1 MAATFS
7 LATPAM
13 HTATPTID
21 DILARHQ
28 PRQDA
33 LLPILHDI
41 QDAFGYIPAEVEPAI
56 AHALSL
62 SRAEVHGVI
71 SYYHHFRQT
80 PPGRHVVRVCCAE
93 ACQANGAEALAAHA
107 QVRGAV
113 ADVTVEPVYCL
124 GLCASGPAMQVDDT
138 TLHARVTPERF
149 DAVMAALETKR

>member
-1 MAATFS
+1 MTAS
-7 LATPAM
+7 L
-13 HTATPTID
+13 
-21 DILARHQ
+21 
-28 PRQDA
+28 
-33 LLPILHDI
+33 
-41 QDAFGYIPAEVEPAI
+41 
-56 AHALSL
+56 
-62 SRAEVHGVI
+62 
-71 SYYHHFRQT
+71 

-149 DAVMAALETKR
+149 DAAMAALEAKR

>member
-1 MAATFS
+1 MDDTFTTRIAP
-7 LATPAM
+7 LIAECRDLPG
-13 HTATPTID
+13 
-21 DILARHQ
+21 
-28 PRQDA
+28 A
-33 LLPILHDI
+33 LLPLLHAV
-41 QDAFGYIPAEVEPAI
+41 QHEFGYVPAEVEPAI
-56 AHALSL
+56 ARALSL

-149 DAVMAALETKR
+149 DAVMAALEAKR